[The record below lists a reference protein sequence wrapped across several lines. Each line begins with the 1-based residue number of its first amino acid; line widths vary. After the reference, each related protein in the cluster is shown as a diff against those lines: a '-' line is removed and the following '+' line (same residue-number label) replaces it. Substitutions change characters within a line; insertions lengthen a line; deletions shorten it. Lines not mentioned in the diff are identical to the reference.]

1 MAINVKTIT
10 HDSLMQDPYPTYQR
24 LRREAP
30 VAYVAELD
38 QWWITRWDDCAT
50 VGRLTGTDAL
60 LGGHIVDR
68 EFFGGPSVL
77 TMDGAKHEALRVG
90 IDHTLRPRGVKE
102 FADDI
107 GRTVTIDYLEKI
119 KPLGRAD
126 LVTELFEHISV
137 RVVGNRL
144 GLHDVPEP
152 TLVEWFHALSGG
164 LTNLDSSDDI
174 SGRARRSLT
183 EIDDYMRAKIA
194 ELTKN
199 PDESLISHMIHG
211 GVPEGQPARTFD
223 DVMPSIR
230 VIILGGF
237 QEPGNAVSNAFLG
250 LFENPEQMEV
260 LRAHPDTYASLA
272 LHESLR
278 WIAPIGVVARLTA
291 EEIEV
296 AGVTIPAGAQVGLI
310 VASANRDE
318 ERYQHP
324 DRFDLTREKESH
336 ATFGFGNHHC
346 SGHFLAKSLGEIVV
360 EETVARLPGL
370 RADPNRPAEVSGY
383 LFRGTKSLPAV
394 WDI

>member
-1 MAINVKTIT
+1 
-10 HDSLMQDPYPTYQR
+10 
-24 LRREAP
+24 
-30 VAYVAELD
+30 
-38 QWWITRWDDCAT
+38 
-50 VGRLTGTDAL
+50 
-60 LGGHIVDR
+60 
-68 EFFGGPSVL
+68 
-77 TMDGAKHEALRVG
+77 
-90 IDHTLRPRGVKE
+90 
-102 FADDI
+102 
-107 GRTVTIDYLEKI
+107 
-119 KPLGRAD
+119 
-126 LVTELFEHISV
+126 
-137 RVVGNRL
+137 
-144 GLHDVPEP
+144 
-152 TLVEWFHALSGG
+152 
-164 LTNLDSSDDI
+164 
-174 SGRARRSLT
+174 
-183 EIDDYMRAKIA
+183 
-194 ELTKN
+194 
-199 PDESLISHMIHG
+199 
-211 GVPEGQPARTFD
+211 
-223 DVMPSIR
+223 MPSIR

-250 LFENPEQMEV
+250 LFKNPEQMEV
-260 LRAHPDTYASLA
+260 LRAHPDAYASLA

-336 ATFGFGNHHC
+336 ATFGYGNHHC

>member
-1 MAINVKTIT
+1 VVVNLDTIT
-10 HDSLMQDPYPTYQR
+10 HDSLMRDPYPTYER
-24 LRREAP
+24 LRNDAP
-30 VAYVAELD
+30 VAYLAQLD

-60 LGGHIVDR
+60 LGGHIIDR

-77 TMDGAKHEALRVG
+77 TMDGPKHEELRVG
-90 IDHTLRPRGVKE
+90 IDHTLRPRGVRE
-102 FADDI
+102 FTDDI
-107 GRTVTIDYLEKI
+107 GRQVTLEFLEKI

-126 LVTELFEHISV
+126 LVTDLFEHISV

-144 GLHDVPEP
+144 GLHDVPES

-164 LTNLDSSDDI
+164 LTNLDSSEDL

-183 EIDDYMRAKIA
+183 EIDDYMRAKIGQLA
-194 ELTKN
+194 ATA
-199 PDESLISHMIHG
+199 DESLISHMIHG
-211 GVPEGQPARTFD
+211 GVPEGQAPRTFD

-250 LFENPEQMEV
+250 LFENPEQLDL
-260 LRAHPDTYASLA
+260 LRGDPDTYSSLA
-272 LHESLR
+272 IHESLR

-296 AGVTIPAGAQVGLI
+296 AGVTIPTGAQVGLI

-318 ERYQHP
+318 QRYAHP
-324 DRFDLTREKESH
+324 DRFDLNREKQSH
-336 ATFGFGNHHC
+336 ATFGYGDHHC

-360 EETVARLPGL
+360 EETITRLPGL
-370 RADPNRPAEVSGY
+370 RADPNRTPDVGGY

-394 WDI
+394 WDV